1 MSEDELISLI
11 DGVLRDKDMTDI
23 GTMLSGKNHCSRQSL
38 STPHLR
44 SGRTKATVSKTK
56 Q

>member
-23 GTMLSGKNHCSRQSL
+23 GTMLSGKNHCSR
-38 STPHLR
+38 HDV
-44 SGRTKATVSKTK
+44 ATC
-56 Q
+56 